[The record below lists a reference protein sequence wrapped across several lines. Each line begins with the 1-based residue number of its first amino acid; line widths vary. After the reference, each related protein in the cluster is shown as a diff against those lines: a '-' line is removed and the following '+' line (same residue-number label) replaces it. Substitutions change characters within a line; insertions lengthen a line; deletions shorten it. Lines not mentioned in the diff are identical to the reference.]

1 MAIWRQKQ
9 GGEGTKL
16 KIKLFSRSIKTSNV
30 ISCVG
35 VWGERNSFKKWH
47 REVEWKFEHSPN
59 NRIGIG
65 KICAA
70 HGKKNPGLGMC

>member
-1 MAIWRQKQ
+1 MAAGQKQ

-35 VWGERNSFKKWH
+35 VWGDRNSFKKWH
-47 REVEWKFEHSPN
+47 REVEWKF
-59 NRIGIG
+59 
-65 KICAA
+65 
-70 HGKKNPGLGMC
+70 